1 MGHLKAGIYR
11 EDDGRMWMTVMGEQR
26 PGVLIV
32 PPGLWHGAAAVGPTS
47 AGLLYYVTERYD
59 PQQPDEQRRPH
70 DSVPG
75 FPWETRHG

>member
-1 MGHLKAGIYR
+1 
-11 EDDGRMWMTVMGEQR
+11 MWMTVMGEQR